1 MAILLTLCRRFIA
14 TNYWPLPTTWTTH
27 LDIQRIYRN
36 AQFHEIPKARLLGEQ
51 SRHREWVEEVQQTP
65 TRTSFGEAAARYVG
79 DLQRVL
85 RVEDTQVPA
94 TQRDKIADDAAFA
107 RFVAQM
113 DREEETA
120 RDEELARALQHDD
133 TDEPLALLESHGPNT
148 PTSFN
153 APILWEDDEDALK
166 RAIAASLAIDT
177 EMPDFVDDTSSAWQ
191 AVQEGN
197 DAAEAI
203 DMVSRMD
210 DPEPS
215 DWFQRLA
222 EQDHIAADYKVA
234 QRSTDGYE
242 DDIDIDVPP
251 PSARPAR
258 MNSPTEDAAKM
269 DPEGAS

>member
-1 MAILLTLCRRFIA
+1 MAIELTRYSRFIA

-36 AQFHEIPKARLLGEQ
+36 AQFREIPKARLLGEQ
-51 SRHREWVEEVQQTP
+51 NRHREWVEEVQQTP
-65 TRTSFGEAAARYVG
+65 TRTSFGEAAARDVG
-79 DLQRVL
+79 TLQTVL
-85 RVEDTQVPA
+85 KVEDTE
-94 TQRDKIADDAAFA
+94 IADDAAYA
-107 RFVAQM
+107 QFVAQM
-113 DREEETA
+113 DREAVAA
-120 RDEELARALQHDD
+120 RDEDLARALQHEDN
-133 TDEPLALLESHGPNT
+133 DEPPALLESHRSNT
-148 PTSFN
+148 STSFN

-166 RAIAASLAIDT
+166 QAIAASLAIDT
-177 EMPDFVDDTSSAWQ
+177 EMPDFVDDTSSAWH
-191 AVQEGN
+191 AVQEDN
-197 DAAEAI
+197 DQAEAI

-222 EQDHIAADYKVA
+222 EQDQIAADYKLA

-258 MNSPTEDAAKM
+258 TNSPTGDAAEK

>member
-1 MAILLTLCRRFIA
+1 MAIELTPRSRFIA

-36 AQFHEIPKARLLGEQ
+36 ALFREIPKARLLGEQ
-51 SRHREWVEEVQQTP
+51 NRHREWVEEVQQTQ

-85 RVEDTQVPA
+85 GVQDTQVPA
-94 TQRDKIADDAAFA
+94 TQRDKIADDAAYA
-107 RFVAQM
+107 RLVAQM
-113 DREEETA
+113 DREAVAA
-120 RDEELARALQHDD
+120 RDEEFARTLQHDD
-133 TDEPLALLESHGPNT
+133 NDGPPALIEFPRPNT

-177 EMPDFVDDTSSAWQ
+177 EMPDLVDDTSSAWQ
-191 AVQEGN
+191 AVQEDN
-197 DAAEAI
+197 DAAEAT

-222 EQDHIAADYKVA
+222 EQDQIAADYKVA
-234 QRSTDGYE
+234 QRSNDGYE

-258 MNSPTEDAAKM
+258 TNSPTEDAAKM
-269 DPEGAS
+269 DPKGAS